1 MRPVN
6 TDALD
11 KWVGHIPADVQRDM
25 ADIAPMLR
33 RLGYDPRANPPD
45 YRRAE
50 AVTALL
56 NDSQVRAA
64 GPPAV
69 TMATGSETQALQK

>member
-1 MRPVN
+1 MN

-64 GPPAV
+64 GPRAV